1 MDEARPV
8 CGGWEGH
15 AQIKRCPD
23 LHQAR
28 AASMPATFAKWFAC
42 SRGEGVQDFSLLL
55 GLAVRLLVRKGV
67 RTV

>member
-28 AASMPATFAKWFAC
+28 AASMPVPFTKWFAC
-42 SRGEGVQDFSLLL
+42 SRSEGVHDLSLLL
-55 GLAVRLLVRKGV
+55 GLAVLLLVRKEA
-67 RTV
+67 RTG